1 MVDCVQLH
9 CICLPILLTI
19 FIVPCLYVA
28 PNNLPA
34 ELIPQYTTIE
44 YEMPDRRSSPP
55 VFLFVVD
62 LCLDEDELKELKDSI
77 QQSLNLLPENALV
90 GLITFGKNVLVHE
103 IGFSEMPKSYVFRAK
118 KKGDK
123 EYIPYTT
130 ADISKV
136 TINLGL
142 SSSFIPLTPF
152 FPLLVSPQT

>member
-1 MVDCVQLH
+1 
-9 CICLPILLTI
+9 
-19 FIVPCLYVA
+19 
-28 PNNLPA
+28 
-34 ELIPQYTTIE
+34 
-44 YEMPDRRSSPP
+44 MPDRRSSPP

-152 FPLLVSPQT
+152 SPLFLSPQT